1 MQCLIVKCLT
11 SFTKKQQINKQTK
24 NKRKKHGAIGLLS
37 NLRLNTPLSKIPILG
52 DILF

>member
-1 MQCLIVKCLT
+1 MSHK
-11 SFTKKQQINKQTK
+11 FYKKTTTNKQT
-24 NKRKKHGAIGLLS
+24 NKKQKKKHGAIGLLS